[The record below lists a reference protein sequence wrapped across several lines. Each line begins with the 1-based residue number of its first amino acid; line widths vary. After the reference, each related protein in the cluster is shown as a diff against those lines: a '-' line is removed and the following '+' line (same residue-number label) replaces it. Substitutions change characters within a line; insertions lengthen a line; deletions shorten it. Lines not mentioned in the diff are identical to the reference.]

1 MASHREAGRASWRP
15 RLKPLLFCLFLLL
28 LLFASVIG
36 WLPFWIRYVVYVV
49 LAVDYA
55 VVMRRQFVL
64 GGRDS
69 MRATPRLDPD
79 YRRRSSNHLVPRLD
93 PDYRRRRQ

>member
-15 RLKPLLFCLFLLL
+15 RLKPLLFYLFLVL
-28 LLFASVIG
+28 LLFASGIG

-49 LAVDYA
+49 LVVDYA

-64 GGRDS
+64 GGRDA
-69 MRATPRLDPD
+69 MRGG
-79 YRRRSSNHLVPRLD
+79 PRLD
-93 PDYRRRRQ
+93 PDYRRRRPKPLMPRLDPDYRRRG